1 MHDLAELLAIA
12 RPIAWG
18 AAEILLKYYQSPQ
31 DLQITDKGNDE
42 GDVTSAD
49 LAANEYILQN
59 LQQNL
64 GTKDFAYLS
73 EETEDDIT
81 RLEHDWVWMI
91 DPMDGTS
98 DFIKR
103 TGEFAVHI
111 GLAYQQRPI
120 LGLVAAPV
128 AGKLFTATSGGGA
141 YVELLNGEKTRLQ
154 VSKKIEMERMVAIA
168 SRSHRSPKLD
178 YILKHLPKE
187 GEITLGSIG
196 GKLAAIAEGTAD
208 YYVSISGKSAPK
220 DWDYCAPEIILTEAG
235 GKLTH
240 FDLSPLTYNNAD
252 IFQWGG
258 IIASNRRRHAD
269 LCKLSQA
276 ALSAMEAMEAMEQ
289 A

>member
-12 RPIAWG
+12 RPVAWG
-18 AAEILLKYYQSPQ
+18 AAKILLKYYESPE
-31 DLQITDKGNDE
+31 DLLITDKGNDE

-59 LQQNL
+59 LQRQL
-64 GTKDFAYLS
+64 GTENFAYLS
-73 EETEDDIT
+73 EETEDDT
-81 RLEHDWVWMI
+81 SRLEHDWVWMI

-111 GLAYQQRPI
+111 GLAYQQRPV
-120 LGLVAAPV
+120 LGLVASPV
-128 AGKLFTATSGGGA
+128 AGKLFTAIAGGGA
-141 YVELLNGEKTRLQ
+141 YLEQANGESKRLQ
-154 VSKKIEMERMVAIA
+154 VSNKIEMENMIAIA
-168 SRSHRSPKLD
+168 SRSHRSEKLD

-187 GEITLGSIG
+187 GEIALGSIG

-235 GKLTH
+235 GKITH
-240 FDLSPLTYNNAD
+240 FDLTPLTYNNTD
-252 IFQWGG
+252 IFQWGN
-258 IIASNRRRHAD
+258 IIASNRRCHAD
-269 LCKLSQA
+269 LCELSQA
-276 ALSAMEAMEAMEQ
+276 ALSAMETQEQ
-289 A
+289 Q

>member
-18 AAEILLKYYQSPQ
+18 AAEILLKYYESPQ
-31 DLQITDKGNDE
+31 DLQITDKGSHE
-42 GDVTSAD
+42 GEVTSAD
-49 LAANEYILQN
+49 LAANEYILEN
-59 LQQNL
+59 LQQKL

-73 EETEDDIT
+73 EETEDDES

-120 LGLVAAPV
+120 LGLVAIPV
-128 AGKLFTATSGGGA
+128 AGKLFTAISGGGA
-141 YVELLNGEKTRLQ
+141 HLELQDGSKTPLR
-154 VSKKIEMERMVAIA
+154 VSNKIEIENMVAIS
-168 SRSHRSPKLD
+168 SRSHRSEKLD

-187 GEITLGSIG
+187 GEIALGSIG
-196 GKLAAIAEGTAD
+196 GKLAAITEGRAD
-208 YYVSISGKSAPK
+208 YYVSISGHSAPK

-235 GKLTH
+235 GKITH
-240 FDLSPLTYNNAD
+240 FDLTPLTYNNED
-252 IFQWGG
+252 VFQWGG
-258 IIASNRRRHAD
+258 IIASNRRCHAD
-269 LCKLSQA
+269 LCELSQA
-276 ALSAMEAMEAMEQ
+276 ALSALESQEQ
-289 A
+289 P